1 MSLRSG
7 CCLVVALIFLAAELP
22 AQESLPVAV
31 FVTHLETPLPAPMK
45 PEQHEAAFKRTRDE
59 MFAVAAQLR
68 KEHGDK
74 TSQWP
79 PEVWKIF
86 NDAEDAHM
94 MTLARRDYERPD
106 TQLAV
111 ADSVE
116 DFVRGASANKSMTL
130 VKSADEASLVVQITG
145 RRYAPGADAFDP
157 KYFIRYRLSPGANM
171 TTERFMELTQGYKWS
186 SVFSKAFS
194 RPKPGAWWVDLE
206 AGTLAS
212 YKNCAGMVR
221 SVIEGFIK
229 TTMDPAKKKKK

>member
-7 CCLVVALIFLAAELP
+7 CYLVVALIFFGAELP
-22 AQESLPVAV
+22 AQEAWPVPV

-94 MTLARRDYERPD
+94 MTLARRGYERPD
-106 TQLAV
+106 TQLAL

-130 VKSADEASLVVQITG
+130 VKSAEEASLVVQITG

-157 KYFIRYRLSPGANM
+157 KYFIRYRLSPGAKM
-171 TTERFMELTQGYKWS
+171 TSDRFMELTQGYKWT
-186 SVFSKAFS
+186 SVFSKAFA

-221 SVIEGFIK
+221 SVVEAFIK
-229 TTMDPAKKKKK
+229 TTMDPAKKKK